1 MIELVWLIPALPLA
15 GFLLLT
21 LAGRR
26 FGEPAAGWLATL
38 LMGGSFAAA
47 VAVHLGLVD
56 RGVEDRA
63 FSQILFEWLPV
74 GGLHVDVGFLVDP
87 LSMTMTLFITGV
99 GALIHLYS
107 VGYMHGDRDYSRYFA
122 LLNLFVFFMLVLVLG
137 DSLLLTFLGW
147 EGVGLCSYQLISFWF
162 TEMPNAVAGKKAFVT
177 NRIGDWG
184 FLVAMFFTFTA
195 VGSLNYVDLNANAAT
210 MATTTATAIAVLL
223 FVGAVGKSAQVPL
236 FVWLPDAMAGPTPV
250 SALIHAAT
258 MVTAGVF
265 LMIRINPVLTASSDW
280 VPTLIAWIGV
290 GTALLAAT
298 IAVSQ
303 NDIKKVLAYSTIS
316 QLGYTF
322 LAVGSG
328 AYVAALFHVVTHAFF
343 KALLFLGSGSVIHG
357 MHDEQDMRRM
367 GALRKVMPIT
377 AAAFIVGWLAIA
389 GVPPFAGFWSKD
401 EILAFAYDESPAL
414 WILGLLT
421 ALLTA
426 FYMSRQVFMVFFG
439 EARWND
445 TLPGEDPDEPRE
457 EIHPHES
464 PWTMTLPL
472 VVLAGLAAVAGFINL
487 PFTEDSKVFEHWL
500 EPVVE
505 GGEAHLSLPGG
516 EQWLLAG
523 ASVIVGLIGI
533 TLAWTIYLRKRI
545 KPVEP
550 EVLAHAW
557 YIDETIARAVD
568 GPGEAAFEGTAAF
581 DRVVIDGAV
590 NGTGSAVRGLGE
602 RLRVVQSGFVRSY
615 ALAIALGAV
624 ALMIYVVSRI
634 SG

>member
-1 MIELVWLIPALPLA
+1 M
-15 GFLLLT
+15 
-21 LAGRR
+21 
-26 FGEPAAGWLATL
+26 
-38 LMGGSFAAA
+38 
-47 VAVHLGLVD
+47 
-56 RGVEDRA
+56 
-63 FSQILFEWLPV
+63 
-74 GGLHVDVGFLVDP
+74 
-87 LSMTMTLFITGV
+87 
-99 GALIHLYS
+99 
-107 VGYMHGDRDYSRYFA
+107 
-122 LLNLFVFFMLVLVLG
+122 
-137 DSLLLTFLGW
+137 
-147 EGVGLCSYQLISFWF
+147 
-162 TEMPNAVAGKKAFVT
+162 
-177 NRIGDWG
+177 
-184 FLVAMFFTFTA
+184 
-195 VGSLNYVDLNANAAT
+195 
-210 MATTTATAIAVLL
+210 
-223 FVGAVGKSAQVPL
+223 
-236 FVWLPDAMAGPTPV
+236 
-250 SALIHAAT
+250 
-258 MVTAGVF
+258 
-265 LMIRINPVLTASSDW
+265 
-280 VPTLIAWIGV
+280 
-290 GTALLAAT
+290 
-298 IAVSQ
+298 
-303 NDIKKVLAYSTIS
+303 
-316 QLGYTF
+316 F

-328 AYVAALFHVVTHAFF
+328 AYVAAVFHMVTHAFF
-343 KALLFLGSGSVIHG
+343 KANLFLGSGSVIHG

-414 WILGLLT
+414 WVLGLFT

-426 FYMSRQVFMVFFG
+426 FYMSRQVFLVFFG

-445 TLPGEDPDEPRE
+445 PLPGEDPDEPRE

-472 VVLAGLAAVAGFINL
+472 VVLAVLAAVAGFINL
-487 PFTEDSKVFEHWL
+487 PFTDDSQVFEHWM

-505 GGEAHLSLPGG
+505 VGEAHLSLSGG

-523 ASVIVGLIGI
+523 ASVVVGLIGI
-533 TLAWTIYLRKRI
+533 ALAWTVYLRKRI

-568 GPGEAAFEGTAAF
+568 GPGEAAFEGTATF

-590 NGTGSAVRGLGE
+590 NGTGSVVRGLGE

-615 ALAIALGAV
+615 ALAVALGAV